1 MVVELCCPFVSRVE
15 FGVSME
21 GKAAA
26 AAGEDVYEFKSGK
39 ETASVRGTSVSP
51 DVEKKEGHVN
61 MSDGKEPRNSPATQ
75 ESPTD
80 QSNKRSYAEIN
91 DAVEDGDEEN
101 KRKKRKD
108 PDSGKENLRN
118 GSGVSGRFGGGRN
131 GNSAE
136 KCSKVANTSKN
147 GSNSATKSVHGS
159 GNSNSDRR
167 SPSSTG
173 GSAGSSPKLATACA
187 TSGVS
192 SSKSLPGLA
201 SESDGETDESR
212 GGKCGSSS
220 NPEAAGSLTASSTWT
235 AGPKVPPLKIVIP
248 QQSAAMEQEQGNRN
262 GKNGTTRH
270 HQALPYV
277 VASSNSADSVPDKE
291 ASGTVGP
298 ASASNSGSSSSELGS
313 NNSSVKNDE
322 KKESVSGPLLP
333 EDQRSTHHQRVLRSS
348 HRSGACTSVST
359 CGSGSGSA
367 ISSSNALSTS
377 STSVTGT
384 SAPSPAAPGS
394 NNNSTVERGSN
405 NSSPSQSSSQQQS
418 PSPAEPIVPL
428 TTSEVTTTTSIT
440 KSTPST
446 TVCVSSAPEEKIT
459 EPAEQQNQPVPSA
472 PPQPPPVDLHPRKR
486 KMKQSKESQ
495 ASTAATSASEPS
507 DTTSS
512 TTEVHPHDQPITNCY
527 QLFLNIRKQV
537 CVTCVFISFVVLL
550 STLQDVCSTDCMTGT
565 GRVKYEFFKHFFL
578 FLSYINMYVVCHTP
592 PVAHSCEIDSAG
604 SY

>member
-1 MVVELCCPFVSRVE
+1 
-15 FGVSME
+15 ME

-26 AAGEDVYEFKSGK
+26 AASEDVYEFKSGK
-39 ETASVRGTSVSP
+39 ETASGRGTSASP
-51 DVEKKEGHVN
+51 EVEKKEGHVN

-80 QSNKRSYAEIN
+80 QSNKRSFAEIS

-118 GSGVSGRFGGGRN
+118 GSSVSGRFGGGRN
-131 GNSAE
+131 GSSAE
-136 KCSKVANTSKN
+136 KCSKVASNPKN
-147 GSNSATKSVHGS
+147 GNNSTTKSAHGS

-173 GSAGSSPKLATACA
+173 GSAGSSPKLANVCA
-187 TSGVS
+187 PSGTS

-201 SESDGETDESR
+201 SESDGEADESR

-220 NPEAAGSLTASSTWT
+220 NPEATGSVTASSTWT

-291 ASGTVGP
+291 ASATAGS
-298 ASASNSGSSSSELGS
+298 ASASNSGPSPSELGS
-313 NNSSVKNDE
+313 NNSSVKNDD
-322 KKESVSGPLLP
+322 KKESVSGPVLP

-348 HRSGACTSVST
+348 HRSGGCTSVSA

-377 STSVTGT
+377 STSVAGT

-394 NNNSTVERGSN
+394 NNSTVDRGSN
-405 NSSPSQSSSQQQS
+405 NSSPSQSSSQRQS
-418 PSPAEPIVPL
+418 PSPAEPVVPP

-446 TVCVSSAPEEKIT
+446 TVCVANAPEEKTT

-472 PPQPPPVDLHPRKR
+472 PAQPPPVDLHPRKR

-495 ASTAATSASEPS
+495 ASTAATAASEPS

-537 CVTCVFISFVVLL
+537 RVTWLFWFCCLLCRTSISRPQV
-550 STLQDVCSTDCMTGT
+550 
-565 GRVKYEFFKHFFL
+565 
-578 FLSYINMYVVCHTP
+578 
-592 PVAHSCEIDSAG
+592 
-604 SY
+604 

>member
-1 MVVELCCPFVSRVE
+1 
-15 FGVSME
+15 ME
-21 GKAAA
+21 GKAA

-39 ETASVRGTSVSP
+39 ESASGRGNSASP

-61 MSDGKEPRNSPATQ
+61 ISDGKEPRNSPTTQ

-80 QSNKRSYAEIN
+80 QSNKRSFAEIN

-108 PDSGKENLRN
+108 SDSGKENLRN
-118 GSGVSGRFGGGRN
+118 GSGVTGRFGGGRN

-136 KCSKVANTSKN
+136 KCSEVASNPKN
-147 GSNSATKSVHGS
+147 GNNCTTKSVHGS
-159 GNSNSDRR
+159 GNSNSDHR
-167 SPSSTG
+167 SPSSSG
-173 GSAGSSPKLATACA
+173 VSAGSSPKLANVCA
-187 TSGVS
+187 ASGS
-192 SSKSLPGLA
+192 SSGKSLPGLA
-201 SESDGETDESR
+201 SESDGETDENR
-212 GGKCGSSS
+212 GGKCSSS
-220 NPEAAGSLTASSTWT
+220 NAEGTGSLTSSSAWT

-291 ASGTVGP
+291 ASGTVGS
-298 ASASNSGSSSSELGS
+298 ASASASGSSPSELGS
-313 NNSSVKNDE
+313 NNISVKNDD
-322 KKESVSGPLLP
+322 KKESISGPLLP

-348 HRSGACTSVST
+348 HRSGGCTSVSA
-359 CGSGSGSA
+359 CGGGTGSA
-367 ISSSNALSTS
+367 SSSSNALSTS
-377 STSVTGT
+377 SSSVTGT

-394 NNNSTVERGSN
+394 NSNNTVDRGSN
-405 NSSPSQSSSQQQS
+405 NSSPSQSNSQRQS
-418 PSPAEPIVPL
+418 PSPAEPVVPP
-428 TTSEVTTTTSIT
+428 TTSEVTTTTGVT

-446 TVCVSSAPEEKIT
+446 TVCVASAPEEKMA

-472 PPQPPPVDLHPRKR
+472 PAQPPPVDLHPRKR

-495 ASTAATSASEPS
+495 ASAAATSASEPS

-512 TTEVHPHDQPITNCY
+512 ATEVHPHDQPITNCY

-537 CVTCVFISFVVLL
+537 CVTWSVFIFHGFCCVFCRMSIPQTSGLRL
-550 STLQDVCSTDCMTGT
+550 
-565 GRVKYEFFKHFFL
+565 
-578 FLSYINMYVVCHTP
+578 
-592 PVAHSCEIDSAG
+592 AG
-604 SY
+604 SSMNFPKTLFKYLPHKYIEY

>member
-1 MVVELCCPFVSRVE
+1 
-15 FGVSME
+15 ME
-21 GKAAA
+21 GKAA

-39 ETASVRGTSVSP
+39 EGASGRGNSASP

-61 MSDGKEPRNSPATQ
+61 MSEGKEPRNSPTTP
-75 ESPTD
+75 EVTTD
-80 QSNKRSYAEIN
+80 QSNKRSFAETN

-108 PDSGKENLRN
+108 SDSGKENLRN

-131 GNSAE
+131 GSSAE
-136 KCSKVANTSKN
+136 KCSKVASNPKN
-147 GSNSATKSVHGS
+147 GNNSTTKSVHGS

-167 SPSSTG
+167 SPSGSG
-173 GSAGSSPKLATACA
+173 VSAGNSPKLANACA
-187 TSGVS
+187 PSGAS

-212 GGKCGSSS
+212 GGKCSSSS
-220 NPEAAGSLTASSTWT
+220 NAEGTGSLTASSTWT

-291 ASGTVGP
+291 ASGTVVS
-298 ASASNSGSSSSELGS
+298 ASASSSGPSPSELGS
-313 NNSSVKNDE
+313 NNISVKNDD
-322 KKESVSGPLLP
+322 KKESISGPLLP

-348 HRSGACTSVST
+348 HRSGGCTSVSA

-394 NNNSTVERGSN
+394 NNNNTVDRGSN
-405 NSSPSQSSSQQQS
+405 NSSPSQSSSQRQS
-418 PSPAEPIVPL
+418 PSPAESVVPP
-428 TTSEVTTTTSIT
+428 TTSEVTNTAGVT

-446 TVCVSSAPEEKIT
+446 TVCVASAPEEKT
-459 EPAEQQNQPVPSA
+459 AEPAEQQNQPVPSA

-486 KMKQSKESQ
+486 KMKQSKENQ
-495 ASTAATSASEPS
+495 ASAAATSTSEPS

-537 CVTCVFISFVVLL
+537 CVPWLFLLFHAFVV
-550 STLQDVCSTDCMTGT
+550 
-565 GRVKYEFFKHFFL
+565 Y
-578 FLSYINMYVVCHTP
+578 
-592 PVAHSCEIDSAG
+592 SAG
-604 SY
+604 LPFDRSQV